1 MIPYFYRDKE
11 GREIGPFDLVTLSK
25 FRMAGVLDGDTP
37 VRTADS
43 AEWKPCREVIANS
56 PTISAAPIT
65 KEPIKKSSNGI
76 LIALIAIV
84 IVVIIATRSRTQHA
98 TEGLG
103 SEDWGNSG
111 DIPVKKTTGDT
122 TINPLDKEAVKQA
135 LDYWKLTKLGQS
147 HYLHMINRSSDNMNK
162 ERTIYEL
169 RNVVAELRPN
179 DINEADKLNGLEW
192 RGTIT
197 LCAVSRTYCPQRA
210 RDPWSGRTEPPDK
223 TWSEWR
229 EFSLGGQE
237 LLWKTNG
244 KWSNSWD
251 IRTTFKQVEWSDLPA
266 LGATPTLDTGTG
278 EQHPVAL
285 PPVGGG
291 ESGVRPKIFP
301 PDTVKSPVA
310 ATPSVWTGCWRVN
323 NQIDLSF
330 TQDSTSVRGTIK
342 SSDGKTYPISASV
355 NADRLDGSFA
365 VQPDTRRRKQACSL
379 NLKMSPE
386 GNSFSGTMENRAT
399 GQSFDWTGRQVSKE
413 P

>member
-162 ERTIYEL
+162 ERTVYEL
-169 RNVVAELRPN
+169 RNVELNFGPM
-179 DINEADKLNGLEW
+179 ISMK
-192 RGTIT
+192 
-197 LCAVSRTYCPQRA
+197 RTNSTG
-210 RDPWSGRTEPPDK
+210 WSGEEQSRFVLFRAPIVH
-223 TWSEWR
+223 R
-229 EFSLGGQE
+229 EREIHGQE
-237 LLWKTNG
+237 EQSHQTKRGRNG
-244 KWSNSWD
+244 ANFRWGVKNYYGKPTVSGA
-251 IRTTFKQVEWSDLPA
+251 ILGTFAPRSSKLS
-266 LGATPTLDTGTG
+266 GPTFRHLA
-278 EQHPVAL
+278 QH
-285 PPVGGG
+285 
-291 ESGVRPKIFP
+291 
-301 PDTVKSPVA
+301 
-310 ATPSVWTGCWRVN
+310 
-323 NQIDLSF
+323 Q
-330 TQDSTSVRGTIK
+330 
-342 SSDGKTYPISASV
+342 
-355 NADRLDGSFA
+355 RLIPG
-365 VQPDTRRRKQACSL
+365 R
-379 NLKMSPE
+379 
-386 GNSFSGTMENRAT
+386 GNSTR
-399 GQSFDWTGRQVSKE
+399 
-413 P
+413 